1 MDLLPEIIG
10 QSPDLV
16 DTLDYAKIIAP
27 TDTNVLIIGETGTGK
42 ELFAKTIHMISKR
55 NKGPFKIIS
64 CPTINDGLMEN
75 ELFGHIRGAF
85 TGALNN
91 KDGILK
97 SADGGTVFFDEISDM
112 PASIQPKVLRA
123 IEQKEFTPLGQ
134 NDPIS
139 SDFRLICATNKNLMD
154 MVDEGS
160 FREDLYYRINVLEIK
175 LPPLRSRKDDIPL
188 LMRHFAEVVCR
199 KNHRKIKEFLP
210 EALKALQQY
219 SWPGNVRQLANVCE
233 RAVIS
238 CQADEIGLPDLP
250 DEIISF
256 KNKPLIKT
264 IKKPLKEWYEIYSPS
279 LNDLRNIYIEVVF
292 EANEKNKLKT
302 AKALGIS
309 RNTLTKRIG
318 ELSLVQS

>member
-1 MDLLPEIIG
+1 M
-10 QSPDLV
+10 Q
-16 DTLDYAKIIAP
+16 
-27 TDTNVLIIGETGTGK
+27 
-42 ELFAKTIHMISKR
+42 
-55 NKGPFKIIS
+55 
-64 CPTINDGLMEN
+64 
-75 ELFGHIRGAF
+75 
-85 TGALNN
+85 
-91 KDGILK
+91 
-97 SADGGTVFFDEISDM
+97 
-112 PASIQPKVLRA
+112 
-123 IEQKEFTPLGQ
+123 
-134 NDPIS
+134 
-139 SDFRLICATNKNLMD
+139 RLSEK
-154 MVDEGS
+154 
-160 FREDLYYRINVLEIK
+160 K
-175 LPPLRSRKDDIPL
+175 
-188 LMRHFAEVVCR
+188 
-199 KNHRKIKEFLP
+199 HRKIKEFLP

-264 IKKPLKEWYEIYSPS
+264 IKKPLKAWYEIYSPS